1 MKRLSPLLF
10 TQTSICTLPNLSL
23 HHPLRYSS
31 FAKKD
36 QPLALSAGN
45 WASADACFSAAAG
58 VPGAGTPTAGDDVHS
73 RVGRGCGRR
82 SRGVGEDMLV
92 ELA

>member
-1 MKRLSPLLF
+1 MGALLGTATVIPPLAAKMVL
-10 TQTSICTLPNLSL
+10 CTL
-23 HHPLRYSS
+23 
-31 FAKKD
+31 FADK
-36 QPLALSAGN
+36 SAN
-45 WASADACFSAAAG
+45 AAG
-58 VPGAGTPTAGDDVHS
+58 VPGAGTPTAGDDVDS